1 MQKHDKI
8 FISLLMCILSF
19 VQVGCGH
26 EDNRSL
32 AEAEHLMTA
41 YPDSA
46 LSILESMDISDI
58 HSNSDRALYGLL
70 MTQALD
76 KNHLN
81 PTDESLITPAVEYY
95 RHDADILRSIKSNYY
110 QGRVYLNKNNNP
122 MALVSFFKAKNMAES
137 YGDVFWAAMACRG
150 ISDIY
155 NTSYNSAEE
164 LTYAR
169 MEYDHMKKSGI
180 QPYLNY
186 ALLDLGRALF
196 NHNQYEESLAA
207 ANQLADSA
215 KIHDDAYLDYLAL
228 QLKVRILTF
237 QENIKEGLPAAST
250 LCANEYAESGD
261 TLSLALLNAY
271 AGDPEGAIDLL
282 HSLSET
288 DPETELHVR
297 YINAYKAGNHK
308 EALEHSLQINN
319 LTESNF
325 KKAMNQNLSGT
336 LADYFEL
343 TNRADNA
350 KIKTYQARIWILALS
365 AAMILGVVI
374 LIITVGH
381 NRQKRRMADKILLAE
396 QLRESLTRSN
406 FLLDESR
413 SKLNE
418 TETSLNEKIILLN
431 ESKSTLHEKDNI
443 LNEKISLLEEKDN
456 MLKEKDNMLEEKDYM
471 LEGKDNLLEEKDYLL
486 EEKDN
491 MLAQSN
497 AMMEDSLSKIK
508 ILLTSKYGMLNKL
521 SMVVYST
528 GGSKNAE
535 RRIADTVSQIIK
547 DFTVSKDGLK
557 KLEDELNSNCNNLM
571 QDFRHDLPGLK
582 DIDYLLFLLS
592 ALRFSIPV
600 ISLFLKEERI
610 QSIYNRKRRLKDRIG
625 KLSTAQKERYIA
637 YLL

>member
-1 MQKHDKI
+1 MKKHDKI

-46 LSILESMDISDI
+46 LSILESMDVSDI

-81 PTDESLITPAVEYY
+81 PTDESLITPAVDYY
-95 RHDADILRSIKSNYY
+95 RHDANILRSIKSNYY

-137 YGDVFWAAMACRG
+137 YGDDFWAAMACRG

-207 ANQLADSA
+207 AKQLADSA
-215 KIHDDAYLDYLAL
+215 KIHEDAYLDYLAL

-261 TLSLALLNAY
+261 TLSLALLTAY
-271 AGDPEGAIDLL
+271 AGDPEGAIDIL

-350 KIKTYQARIWILALS
+350 KIRTYQARIWILALS
-365 AAMILGVVI
+365 ATLILGVVI

-396 QLRESLTRSN
+396 QLRESLARSN
-406 FLLDESR
+406 LLLDESR

-431 ESKSTLHEKDNI
+431 ESKSTLYEKDNI
-443 LNEKISLLEEKDN
+443 LTEKISLLEEKDN
-456 MLKEKDNMLEEKDYM
+456 ML
-471 LEGKDNLLEEKDYLL
+471 

-497 AMMEDSLSKIK
+497 VMMEDSLSKIK
-508 ILLTSKYGMLNKL
+508 ILMASKYELLNKL

-547 DFTVSKDGLK
+547 DFTLSKDGLK
-557 KLEDELNSNCNNLM
+557 KLEDELNSNCDNLM
-571 QDFRHDLPGLK
+571 HDFRHDLPGLK

-592 ALRFSIPV
+592 ALHFSIPV

-610 QSIYNRKRRLKDRIG
+610 QSIYNRKRRLKNRIG
-625 KLSTAQKERYIA
+625 KLSTAQKERYMA
-637 YLL
+637 CLL

>member
-1 MQKHDKI
+1 MKKHDKI

-46 LSILESMDISDI
+46 LSILESMDVSDI
-58 HSNSDRALYGLL
+58 HSNSDKALYGLL

-81 PTDESLITPAVEYY
+81 PTDESLITPAVDYY
-95 RHDADILRSIKSNYY
+95 RHDANILRSIKSNYY

-137 YGDVFWAAMACRG
+137 YGDDFWAAMACRG

-215 KIHDDAYLDYLAL
+215 KIHEDAYLDYLAL

-261 TLSLALLNAY
+261 TLSLALLTAY
-271 AGDPEGAIDLL
+271 AGAPEGAIDLL

-308 EALEHSLQINN
+308 EALEYSLQINN

-350 KIKTYQARIWILALS
+350 KIRTYQARIWILALS
-365 AAMILGVVI
+365 ATLILGVVI
-374 LIITVGH
+374 LIIMVGH
-381 NRQKRRMADKILLAE
+381 NKQKRRLADKILLAE
-396 QLRESLTRSN
+396 QLRESLARSN
-406 FLLDESR
+406 LLLHESR

-431 ESKSTLHEKDNI
+431 ESKSTLYEKDNI
-443 LNEKISLLEEKDN
+443 LTEKISLLEEKDN
-456 MLKEKDNMLEEKDYM
+456 ML
-471 LEGKDNLLEEKDYLL
+471 

-497 AMMEDSLSKIK
+497 VMMEDSLSKIK
-508 ILLTSKYGMLNKL
+508 ILMASKYELLNKL

-547 DFTVSKDGLK
+547 DFTLSKDGLK
-557 KLEDELNSNCNNLM
+557 KLEDELNSNCDNLM
-571 QDFRHDLPGLK
+571 HDFRHDLPGLK

-592 ALRFSIPV
+592 ALHFSIPV

-625 KLSTAQKERYIA
+625 KLSTAQKERYMA